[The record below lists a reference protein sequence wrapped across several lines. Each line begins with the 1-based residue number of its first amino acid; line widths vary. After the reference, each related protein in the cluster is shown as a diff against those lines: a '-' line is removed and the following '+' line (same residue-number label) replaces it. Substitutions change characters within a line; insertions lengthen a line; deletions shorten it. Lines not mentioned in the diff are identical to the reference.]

1 MRHETAGQMI
11 QVLVRFRDKYRKS
24 YNVDRAH
31 IEAIE
36 EVAARY
42 HIRPQTIRDLCCRRL
57 DLSASKFRDP
67 LERWM
72 RGDPEPLRRLLKR
85 FMPRASHTDIDAVLG
100 EETGVAIVEQEAPS
114 AIERVVQRLDENFT
128 VSLDPESAK
137 KVRVL
142 ALMKDLSAED
152 WIAESVLKVLEQE
165 YAAWLNSER
174 AK

>member
-11 QVLVRFRDKYRKS
+11 QVLVRFRDKYKRNN
-24 YNVDRAH
+24 NVGRAH

-42 HIRPQTIRDLCCRRL
+42 HVKPQTIRDLCCRRL
-57 DLSASKFRDP
+57 DLTASKFRHP

-72 RGDPEPLRRLLKR
+72 LGDPAPLRRLLKH
-85 FMPRASHTDIDAVLG
+85 FMPRSSHTDLDAVLG
-100 EETGVAIVEQEAPS
+100 EETGVAIVEEKAPS

-142 ALMKDLSAED
+142 ALMKDRSAED

-165 YAAWLNSER
+165 YTAWLNSER
-174 AK
+174 A